1 MARVKTFLG
10 PAYREAVA
18 AVADLLADG
27 IPEYGCTEPR
37 IVTTPLCELT
47 PETSR
52 GFEVIEFAHDVL
64 NVVLFPWQR
73 SLLIRMLELD
83 AFGLLRF
90 RKALVIVGRQNGKT
104 LIAAVLAA
112 YWLYVDAGR
121 WPNQIPEQNFIVVG
135 AAQKLDIAMKPWKQV
150 RRWGAPDD
158 LKVGIAIDRVPD
170 LQEITYP
177 PRTTNG
183 ETELR
188 THAGAAYLPRTFDGA
203 RGQSAARLILDELR
217 QQYDYEGWSSIEK
230 SANAMYDSLLVA
242 FSNAGTKRSKV
253 LRDVRQIGHE
263 SVDDPH
269 TQWFIAEWSAEQD
282 APLDDPRA
290 FAQANPSA
298 GYLPGMTI
306 LGLMRAAAQA
316 KEKNVERIE
325 VLGQWVT
332 ATVDNF
338 ISAAEYKALHQP
350 VERVV
355 ARIPRGARTVWA
367 IDMSHDRKTTW
378 LAAAVVTEDGTPFVT
393 VRVRRSGWAWVI
405 PYLIELAQK
414 SGHREV
420 ALQSKGVP
428 AMDFLKPLQD
438 AEFEVDGTMEKF
450 IVHPLDWSSFA
461 LATGRIS
468 DRVRDGEIVVVE
480 QPYITAQ
487 VEGGVV
493 RTYAENVGWSRE
505 KSMPVDIAGLCAMT
519 EALYALEELEPEP
532 DPEPVKPPAAATV
545 ARTDVGSTEQ
555 SIRTIAF

>member
-1 MARVKTFLG
+1 MARAKSLLG
-10 PAYREAVA
+10 PDYRA
-18 AVADLLADG
+18 AVGAEVPTAG
-27 IPEYGCTEPR
+27 VPQYGFTEPR

-52 GFEVIEFAHDVL
+52 GYEVIEFAHDVL

-73 SLLIRMLELD
+73 ALLIRMLELD

-90 RKALVIVGRQNGKT
+90 RKALIIVGRQNGKT

-121 WPNQIPEQNFIVVG
+121 WPNQLPEQNFIVVG

-203 RGQSAARLILDELR
+203 RGQSSARLILDELR
-217 QQYDYEGWSSIEK
+217 EQYDYEGWSAIEK

-253 LRDVRQIGHE
+253 LKGVRETAHAG
-263 SVDDPH
+263 VDDPE
-269 TQWFIAEWSAEQD
+269 TQWFVGEWSAEQD
-282 APLDDPRA
+282 ASLDDPRG

-306 LGLMRAAAQA
+306 AGLMRAAAEA
-316 KEKNVERIE
+316 PEKNVERIE

-332 ATVDNF
+332 ATVDNY
-338 ISAAEYKALHQP
+338 IDTPAWKSRHVAPAEVLAM
-350 VERVV
+350 
-355 ARIPRGARTVWA
+355 IPKGARTVWA
-367 IDMSHDRKTTW
+367 IDTSHDRQRNW
-378 LAAAVVTEDGTPFVT
+378 LAAAVYTEDGRPFVT
-393 VRVRRSGWAWVI
+393 IRVKRPGWAWVV
-405 PYLIELAQK
+405 PFLIELAQQ

-428 AMDFLKPLQD
+428 AMDFIKPLQD
-438 AEFEVDGTMEKF
+438 AEFEVDGRTEKF
-450 IVHPLDWSSFA
+450 IVHQVEWSAFA

-468 DRVRDGEIVVVE
+468 DRVRDGDLLLIE
-480 QPYITAQ
+480 QPDVDRAI
-487 VEGGVV
+487 EGAVV
-493 RTYAENVGWSRE
+493 RSYAENIGWSRE
-505 KSMPVDIAGLCAMT
+505 KSMPVDIAGVCAMT
-519 EALYALEELEPEP
+519 LALYALEVLAPEPE
-532 DPEPVKPPAAATV
+532 PEPVKPPPAVAVPRTAVAPSEANVATM
-545 ARTDVGSTEQ
+545 Q
-555 SIRTIAF
+555 F

>member
-1 MARVKTFLG
+1 MARAKSLLG
-10 PAYREAVA
+10 PDYRA
-18 AVADLLADG
+18 AVGAEMPTDG
-27 IPEYGCTEPR
+27 VPQYGFTEPR
-37 IVTTPLCELT
+37 VVTKPLCELT

-52 GFEVIEFAHDVL
+52 GFEVIDFAHDVL

-73 SLLIRMLELD
+73 ALLIRMLELD
-83 AFGLLRF
+83 SFGLLRF

-121 WPNQIPEQNFIVVG
+121 WPNQLPEQNFIVVG

-203 RGQSAARLILDELR
+203 RGQSSARLILDELR
-217 QQYDYEGWSSIEK
+217 EQYDYEGWSSIEK

-253 LRDVRQIGHE
+253 LKGVRETAHAG
-263 SVDDPH
+263 VDDPE
-269 TQWFIAEWSAEQD
+269 TQWFVAEWSAEQD

-306 LGLMRAAAQA
+306 AGLMRAAAEA
-316 KEKNVERIE
+316 PEKNVERIE

-332 ATVDNF
+332 ATVDNY
-338 ISAAEYKALHQP
+338 IDTATWKSRHVTPADVLAM
-350 VERVV
+350 
-355 ARIPRGARTVWA
+355 IPKGARTVWA
-367 IDMSHDRKTTW
+367 IDTSHDRQRNW
-378 LAAAVVTEDGTPFVT
+378 LAAAVFTDDGKPFVT
-393 VRVRRSGWAWVI
+393 IRVKRPGWAWVI
-405 PYLIELAQK
+405 PFLIELAEQ

-428 AMDFLKPLQD
+428 AMDFIKPLLD
-438 AEFEVDGTMEKF
+438 AEFEVDGRMEKF
-450 IVHPLDWSSFA
+450 IVHQVEWSAFA

-468 DRVRDGEIVVVE
+468 DRVRDGEIVLIE
-480 QPYITAQ
+480 QPDVDRAI
-487 VEGGVV
+487 EGAVV
-493 RTYAENVGWSRE
+493 RSYAENIGWSRE
-505 KSMPVDIAGLCAMT
+505 KSMPVDIAGVCAMT
-519 EALYALEELEPEP
+519 LALYALEVLAPEPE
-532 DPEPVKPPAAATV
+532 PEPVKPPPAAAVPRTAVSPSEVNV
-545 ARTDVGSTEQ
+545 ASVQ
-555 SIRTIAF
+555 F